1 MYVYTYMQLFI
12 CTMNIYIQKD
22 LQKWNVLGAE
32 GQKSNLLFQFGF
44 GLWTTIMILISKII
58 WKKDTKS

>member
-1 MYVYTYMQLFI
+1 MCVYMYMQLFI
-12 CTMNIYIQKD
+12 CIMNIYIQKD

-32 GQKSNLLFQFGF
+32 GQKSNLLFQFG
-44 GLWTTIMILISKII
+44 LWTTIMILISKII